1 MSDLIRNRKYRFS
14 CDMAHIFSGCHNP
27 ELGMKCDVCEQTFTD
42 ITKLMDHRKLHFDY
56 ACFCSRCWQGFFDY
70 LELETH
76 IQANCQ
82 YKEALYKCSVCGKK
96 YTKLHGI
103 NKHID
108 THPIH
113 APFVCRMCG
122 RGFDEEREL
131 RNHRVAAHIIRP
143 FKCEICEKTF
153 KKRESVIEHRRVH
166 LRSKLT
172 SIAAPRVLNGGV
184 VASEGGQMGYECTTC
199 GIILET
205 QSLFDQH
212 MLGHAEGSEQHHC
225 DHCEKIF
232 FSRSLL
238 VVHCRKE
245 HKIFLN
251 SKVKCVTSCEILFS
265 GLDHV

>member
-1 MSDLIRNRKYRFS
+1 
-14 CDMAHIFSGCHNP
+14 
-27 ELGMKCDVCEQTFTD
+27 MKCDVCEQTFTD
-42 ITKLMDHRKLHFDY
+42 MAKLMEHRKLHFDY
-56 ACFCSRCWQGFFDY
+56 SCFCPHCWQGFFDF

-76 IQANCQ
+76 IQSNCQ
-82 YKEALYKCSVCGKK
+82 YKEALYKCSVCAKK

-122 RGFDEEREL
+122 RGFDEEKDL

-143 FKCEICEKTF
+143 YKCEICDKLF
-153 KKRESVIEHRRVH
+153 KKRESLVEHRRVH

-172 SIAAPRVLNGGV
+172 PVSSSTISVSNGGEDLE
-184 VASEGGQMGYECTTC
+184 EGHMGFECGTC
-199 GIILET
+199 GIVLET
-205 QSLFDQH
+205 QSLYDQH
-212 MLGHAEGSEQHHC
+212 MLGHTEGSEEHHC
-225 DHCEKIF
+225 DHCDKIF

-238 VVHCRKE
+238 VVHNRKE

-251 SKVKCVTSCEILFS
+251 SKVKLRSLVIMSPPDRVWRHIVFPRASVRPSVRLSVCPSQIVSAL
-265 GLDHV
+265 